1 MGDMKVLNIFQ
12 AHITLLALFEL
23 TNAFWTPDEEVKD
36 TVISIQIG
44 GTDIIIPD
52 FDETQKN
59 SSQWQRPN
67 KEATEKPSPRNDKS
81 ENSQHLW
88 RSSGPNHFFE
98 IFSPS
103 TEVELQGKGLFSQH
117 LTDDP
122 LFKSR
127 RTLERFQNS
136 EQAKTVKEERI
147 IKSQLNKN
155 EKKRKSSSSPFQDKL
170 DLKKLRTTLRPS
182 YHTLEKLKTI
192 KKARQ

>member
-1 MGDMKVLNIFQ
+1 M
-12 AHITLLALFEL
+12 
-23 TNAFWTPDEEVKD
+23 
-36 TVISIQIG
+36 
-44 GTDIIIPD
+44 
-52 FDETQKN
+52 
-59 SSQWQRPN
+59 
-67 KEATEKPSPRNDKS
+67 
-81 ENSQHLW
+81 
-88 RSSGPNHFFE
+88 
-98 IFSPS
+98 
-103 TEVELQGKGLFSQH
+103 QGKGLFSQH

-192 KKARQ
+192 KKARQVSRNKARARKVYAKKKSTKCDKQNLENCVDSCTVVEDILEYSGCVVHCSEVCKSSQ